1 MATRKTPRDD
11 VQLRQGR
18 TLVPGN
24 GARGGLPLA
33 PPVGMADLVLPES
46 TDRRALGDRLV
57 DTFARYGYDLVATP
71 PFEHAEVLERGLDQV
86 DRRDLLRFVEPE
98 TGEVALLRPDI
109 TPQIA
114 RIIATRLHDRP
125 PPWRLCYEG
134 SVIRRQRGRARK
146 QRQIAQAGVECVGIA
161 SPDADVEVIRLM
173 ARACEA
179 AGLRDFRIELGQV
192 RIGRAVLE
200 SVPEA
205 ARDAVTD
212 ALVHK
217 DVASL
222 ATLLQEAGVPAK
234 DQRAIVGLAD
244 LYGDASVLRR
254 ARKSL
259 RAPAA
264 LEALDELAEVTDRL
278 GTLGLGDRIV
288 LDLGELR
295 GQAYYT
301 GVSFMLLA
309 PGPGQPVG
317 IGGRYDHL
325 LGRYGTPAPATGF
338 ALDLGNLAWA
348 LDRAGAPFRSALP
361 PRIAVAGQDTATMI
375 DGLRDRGASVAEL
388 GALNASKALAF
399 AGAWGYDAALV
410 AARGAVR
417 AHRVIDRSTMRIDPN
432 ATGGLDEVLAWA
444 MASRTNTREDG

>member
-1 MATRKTPRDD
+1 VTTRTTRRGAGRHEDP
-11 VQLRQGR
+11 R

-24 GARGGLPLA
+24 GGGGGLPLA

-46 TDRRALGDRLV
+46 MDRRALRDRLV
-57 DTFARYGYDLVATP
+57 QTFASYGYDLVTTP

-114 RIIATRLHDRP
+114 RIIATRLQDRP

-146 QRQIAQAGVECVGIA
+146 QRQIAQAGVECVGLA
-161 SPDADVEVIRLM
+161 SPEADVEVIHLM

-179 AGLRDFRIELGQV
+179 AGLSAYRIELGQV
-192 RIGRAVLE
+192 RIGRAALE
-200 SVPEA
+200 TIPEGAREMA
-205 ARDAVTD
+205 AD

-217 DVASL
+217 DVAAL
-222 ATLLQEAGVPAK
+222 EALLRRAGVPAK
-234 DQRAIVGLAD
+234 DRRPLLGLAS
-244 LYGDASVLRR
+244 LYGDPKVIQR

-259 RAPAA
+259 PMADAQ
-264 LEALDELAEVTDRL
+264 EALDELAELTDRL
-278 GTLGLGDRIV
+278 GDLGLADRV
-288 LDLGELR
+288 ALDLGELR

-301 GVSFMLLA
+301 GVSFTLLA

-325 LGRYGTPAPATGF
+325 LARYGAPAPATGF
-338 ALDLGNLAWA
+338 ALDVGNLAWA
-348 LDRAGAPFRSALP
+348 LTRAGRPFQASRP
-361 PRIAVAGQDTATMI
+361 PRLALAGEA
-375 DGLRDRGASVAEL
+375 GWLAAALRDLGAHVAEI
-388 GALNASKALAF
+388 GPRAEAKALAF
-399 AGAWGYDAALV
+399 AQAWGYDAALV
-410 AARGAVR
+410 ANRSGVR
-417 AHRVIDRSTMRIDPN
+417 ARRMIDRDTMRITPDT
-432 ATGGLDEVLAWA
+432 AGQLEQMLAWVGA
-444 MASRTNTREDG
+444 GRTNAREDE